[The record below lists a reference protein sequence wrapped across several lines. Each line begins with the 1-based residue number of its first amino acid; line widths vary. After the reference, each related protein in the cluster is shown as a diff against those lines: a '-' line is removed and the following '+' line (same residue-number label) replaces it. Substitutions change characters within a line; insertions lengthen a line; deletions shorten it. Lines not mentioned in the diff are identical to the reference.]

1 MSDCKAVLEQPIR
14 GCADRPASKKAGA
27 HRTGWSSTVA
37 AVAMLAIMGC
47 GDLHLSTSNLQIAPN
62 PAGPGDMVVASFVL
76 SLVPLQQYTIVVLI
90 DDTEYLRVTMN
101 EQPAVPVVIQL
112 GDADALIARYGT
124 GAHFARVE
132 VRAEEDNEITQTAP
146 TSFELEETSS

>member
-1 MSDCKAVLEQPIR
+1 MSDSKAVLEQPTR
-14 GCADRPASKKAGA
+14 GCAVRPPSRKVGA
-27 HRTGWSSTVA
+27 YRTGWSTTVA

-47 GDLHLSTSNLQIAPN
+47 SDLHLSTSNLQIAPN

-90 DDTEYLRVTMN
+90 DDTEYLRVTTS
-101 EQPAVPVVIQL
+101 EQPALPVVIQL
-112 GDADALIARYGT
+112 GDADALIARYGA
-124 GAHFARVE
+124 GAHFARIE
-132 VRAEEDNEITQTAP
+132 VRADEDNEVTRTAP